1 VRVSAGTLWPMAA
14 RARRIIV
21 GYDGS
26 EASTRA
32 LDLAAD
38 LAGYGS
44 TLAVVTVAEGREDA
58 VGDRVLGDA
67 RERLVSRHV
76 SASYLRPVGEPAET
90 LVETANSL
98 EADLL
103 VVGRRDQNAL
113 QRLVLGSVSAKV
125 VNRAHCDVLV
135 VR

>member
-1 VRVSAGTLWPMAA
+1 MAA
-14 RARRIIV
+14 RARKIIV

-32 LDLAAD
+32 LELAAD

-44 TLAVVTVAEGREDA
+44 TLAVVTVAEGEDA
-58 VGDRVLGDA
+58 FGDRVLGDA

-90 LVETANSL
+90 LVETASDL

-103 VVGRRDQNAL
+103 VVGRRDQSAL